1 MMGLVS
7 TKYFIRILES
17 YKIIAHFVQW
27 LIGFNSIW
35 PEIKV
40 FYFICEALNVSSWDE
55 EGLFV
60 HPFIWQRNCKKRD
73 LFNGSFSSQLRAV
86 VGSVMAPVM
95 TLIQWSNLMAVMA
108 AQPQTR
114 CRSHQ
119 TIHFNIDQ
127 NFKRFYT
134 RFNLELIA
142 SCASSPRPWV
152 IQCQCDLMLI
162 VNCLQSCTWLSWLRV
177 QIPPSVLA
185 PGPERPISEKSL
197 IKRCKFEFIVF
208 QLAFW
213 PVTAVWMIQICEKVS

>member
-1 MMGLVS
+1 MLPPLRHKRNLILLNHIIIIFQNGTSKIGHFVKYRSLPMMGLVS

-17 YKIIAHFVQW
+17 SKIIAHFVQW

-73 LFNGSFSSQLRAV
+73 LFNGSFSSQLGAV

-108 AQPQTR
+108 PQPQTR
-114 CRSHQ
+114 PVS
-119 TIHFNIDQ
+119 
-127 NFKRFYT
+127 
-134 RFNLELIA
+134 
-142 SCASSPRPWV
+142 
-152 IQCQCDLMLI
+152 
-162 VNCLQSCTWLSWLRV
+162 
-177 QIPPSVLA
+177 IPSNY
-185 PGPERPISEKSL
+185 SL
-197 IKRCKFEFIVF
+197 
-208 QLAFW
+208 
-213 PVTAVWMIQICEKVS
+213 